1 MLKRLKFGRGKVSAA
16 LGEIALIVIGI
27 LLALQIDQW
36 NNDRLDR
43 QREVEY
49 LSFIRDGLREDVQAL
64 EQLTGFNE
72 LKGETLV
79 QMLQLLASGVEGA
92 DLNSKLVPLMGIL
105 TSYDYFSANRI
116 AFDNLKATH
125 SLALIHN
132 SELQRALTE
141 YYAPER
147 GLIGTS
153 EHLESWTRALG
164 RIVASQ
170 GIHEGW
176 FDYFPE
182 FEGLPA
188 DIQLPLRSVEEVRV
202 ELTPELG
209 VNLFYIGILNEAQRR
224 EFSLELEAAQ
234 SLLELVDG
242 VYEQVSQ

>member
-49 LSFIRDGLREDVQAL
+49 LSFIRDGLQEDVQAL
-64 EQLTGFNE
+64 ERLIAFNTT
-72 LKGETLV
+72 KGETLGQV
-79 QMLQLLASGVEGA
+79 LQLLAAGVEGV
-92 DLNSKLVPLMGIL
+92 DLNSKLIPLMGIL

-125 SLALIHN
+125 SLSLIRN

-141 YYAPER
+141 YYASER

-164 RIVASQ
+164 RLVASQ
-170 GIHEGW
+170 SMHDRW

-188 DIQLPLRSVEEVRV
+188 DVRLPFRSAEEVRV
-202 ELTPELG
+202 ELTPEVG
-209 VNLFYIGILNEAQRR
+209 VNMFYIGILNEAQRR

-234 SLLELVDG
+234 SLLERVDG
-242 VYEQVSQ
+242 VYEQASQ